1 MNYDTI
7 GQKRPTHY
15 QFRYILIIYN
25 RNFTHISIFDTERR
39 GTHVSYKTLD
49 KTFHI
54 SREQWE
60 ELYNKRYHS
69 DVAIHLDFKIKDS
82 PAFFVEDLEVT
93 NLLAQILRLDKEI
106 SLLTNSLPG
115 KALEQYSKKC
125 LIDEIVVT
133 NNIEGV
139 RSTRK
144 DISDAL
150 QILEQQSEKKD
161 KKHLFLGI
169 VDRYSMLIQRQ
180 AYSPKTPQD
189 IRDLYDEI
197 LLQEIL
203 HDDKRNAPDGKV
215 FRKGECSIYGDNG
228 EEVHR
233 GRYPETE
240 IIDCT
245 EKALSFLHDQSIEP
259 LYRIA
264 LFHYLFEYIHPFYDG
279 NGRLGR
285 FIFSSGLSGCL
296 EPIISLRI
304 SETIKENLNQYQK
317 AFTICNKKENRGDV
331 TPFLIMMLTM
341 IQSAANS
348 LKDTLMQKEEEW
360 QQYEAMIPALVHN
373 HEEKVMQLY
382 SLLIQAALFS
392 ETGIT
397 IAELKYGLDIKS
409 YATLQNKLAIIKEQN
424 LLLESKEGKMK
435 YFKIDLEK
443 IK

>member
-1 MNYDTI
+1 M
-7 GQKRPTHY
+7 
-15 QFRYILIIYN
+15 
-25 RNFTHISIFDTERR
+25 
-39 GTHVSYKTLD
+39 SYKTLD

-106 SLLTNSLPG
+106 SLLTHSLPG

-233 GRYPETE
+233 LGTKHPSAVPTE
-240 IIDCT
+240 N
-245 EKALSFLHDQSIEP
+245 E
-259 LYRIA
+259 YRA
-264 LFHYLFEYIHPFYDG
+264 
-279 NGRLGR
+279 
-285 FIFSSGLSGCL
+285 
-296 EPIISLRI
+296 
-304 SETIKENLNQYQK
+304 K
-317 AFTICNKKENRGDV
+317 
-331 TPFLIMMLTM
+331 
-341 IQSAANS
+341 
-348 LKDTLMQKEEEW
+348 
-360 QQYEAMIPALVHN
+360 
-373 HEEKVMQLY
+373 
-382 SLLIQAALFS
+382 
-392 ETGIT
+392 
-397 IAELKYGLDIKS
+397 
-409 YATLQNKLAIIKEQN
+409 
-424 LLLESKEGKMK
+424 
-435 YFKIDLEK
+435 
-443 IK
+443 